1 MALINPPAWM
11 QAGSYPARTD
21 RLVVASMLSYPGFL
35 VDEATPL
42 RIRQGVRPSYTN
54 QQLKVRAAPTPNMTV
69 IVSAGMAYVDNHDSG
84 GSGTYVCINDAD
96 VILTIAPAGGAGQ
109 FRKDCVIA
117 SVYDAE
123 TAGSVSEWRLEV
135 IQGTYAASAGA
146 AVRPSLPPNAQILA
160 DVAVGAS
167 VTSIAAGNIGD
178 VRQYTVSAGGIV
190 PLTST
195 VDMNRPAPGQVR
207 YLTDTDRFLYGK
219 TDGSSGELQKSLNTA
234 WTAWTPAWTTSTGTH
249 LPSYG
254 DAAIDCKYVKQGR
267 TVMFYMNIVFGSG
280 TNFGA
285 SANSGDNWKFALP
298 VPAASTGVPIG
309 KVSYEP
315 GSTVRATSGMATT
328 TGNDATTMTL
338 YVDSS
343 QVNGSAPLNGGIA
356 DSVTPFTWLAAMRL
370 CIVGQY
376 ESAS

>member
-21 RLVVASMLSYPGFL
+21 RLVIASMMSYPGFL

-69 IVSAGMAYVDNHDSG
+69 IVSAGMAYIDNHDSG

-96 VILTIAPAGGAGQ
+96 VTLTIQPAGGAGQ

-135 IQGTYAASAGA
+135 VQGTYAASAGA

-167 VTSIAAGNIGD
+167 VTSISAGNITD
-178 VRQYTVSAGGIV
+178 VRQFTVGLGGVLPAPSAV
-190 PLTST
+190 AP
-195 VDMNRPAPGQVR
+195 NRPHPGQII
-207 YLTDTDRFLYGK
+207 YQTDTDLLEVGLLAGGKRQIREYVRPSLSLQTAAPPLNVVSAYVDFLSASWAPI
-219 TDGSSGELQKSLNTA
+219 TVTVPPSGMVRVTVGGDANNTN
-234 WTAWTPAWTTSTGTH
+234 TTTSTCHVAWRASGALTFAANNTSQFTAAGGRVAGSRTRLLTGATPGAALTITPQWNISSGSSATASISGGT
-249 LPSYG
+249 L
-254 DAAIDCKYVKQGR
+254 
-267 TVMFYMNIVFGSG
+267 
-280 TNFGA
+280 
-285 SANSGDNWKFALP
+285 
-298 VPAASTGVPIG
+298 
-309 KVSYEP
+309 E
-315 GSTVRATSGMATT
+315 
-328 TGNDATTMTL
+328 
-338 YVDSS
+338 
-343 QVNGSAPLNGGIA
+343 
-356 DSVTPFTWLAAMRL
+356 VTP
-370 CIVGQY
+370 IP
-376 ESAS
+376 